1 MSLCLS
7 CERKE
12 TEAVGSGHAAPV
24 QVGKTEDFLFQK
36 FFNFFGSKIATWFF
50 FFFFFN
56 NFYFSMEK
64 CFPYV
69 LFRCIY
75 FYLIYLF

>member
-50 FFFFFN
+50 FFFFF
-56 NFYFSMEK
+56 
-64 CFPYV
+64 
-69 LFRCIY
+69 
-75 FYLIYLF
+75 